1 VKYAEALNKEVTPR
15 TKWALCE
22 SERRAWHAQKYA
34 LEDIE
39 NPFGE
44 SRNLED
50 WERPGF
56 KNLVSSIEKDG
67 LWWPLS
73 CVGVDERVLKN
84 YRVSTQDHC
93 ITRVNQ
99 KLRKTLGNIG
109 PERKFDHTKPL
120 LWTGTQR
127 FEALKRAGFTHVDII
142 IVEYDDAFWLRHIEN
157 LMMEG
162 THFRF
167 T

>member
-1 VKYAEALNKEVTPR
+1 MKYAEALNKEVTPTPR
-15 TKWALCE
+15 WALSE
-22 SERRAWHAQKYA
+22 SEQRTWHAQKYA

-50 WERPGF
+50 WDRPGF
-56 KNLVSSIEKDG
+56 KNVVSSIEKDG

-73 CVGVDERVLKN
+73 CVGVDERVLGSYK
-84 YRVSTQDHC
+84 VPTLAHC

-99 KLRKTLGNIG
+99 KLQKALRNIR
-109 PERKFDHTKPL
+109 PERKFDYTKPL

-142 IVEYDDAFWLRHIEN
+142 IVEYDDAHWLRHIEN

-162 THFRF
+162 TQFRF